1 MPQWVLMKYPSLT
14 VLVALIGLVSQV
26 SCTSTRDRQRE
37 QIRNVLFISSDDLAA
52 YALGCY
58 GNPIIRTPNLD
69 RLAAEGVRFATAYTN
84 CPICTPSRQSL
95 ITGRYPHACGVT
107 LLGTPL
113 PEDQVT
119 IAEHL
124 KNYGFKTGAVGKMDF
139 NSDLKHGF
147 DSRVDR
153 KDHHRYLQEHPPR
166 TPPEGTP
173 VRPAYH
179 PFRDP
184 ARIWLNADTLPNG
197 GFQAARPDGHGSAYD
212 EDSLGTYFV
221 RRAIDFMRE
230 NQANRF
236 CLWLSFY
243 EPHSP
248 FNFPIE
254 YAGKYKSSEMP
265 LPEVGPEDGR
275 WIPAIFR
282 DLSEEDKRGIGA
294 SYYSSVEY
302 LDKNVGLALD
312 ALKELGLDR
321 TTLVVFVG
329 DHGYQLGHHGR
340 FEKQTM
346 WEESV
351 RIPLLIRDPRLHPR
365 TVGALVEMLDL
376 VPTILEILQVPP
388 MPTAQGKSLVAMLI
402 GRTEQQR
409 DFVFSEYHDDN
420 KAMVRTEEW
429 KYIFTRGTQDL
440 TLGYATGFGPSG
452 RLHRLYN
459 VTADPKEF
467 KNLAGDP
474 RYREVVK
481 DMQEKML
488 EVFIST
494 DPRAPHQPQGLSME
508 ERLEWF
514 LEPPENGSDD

>member
-1 MPQWVLMKYPSLT
+1 M
-14 VLVALIGLVSQV
+14 
-26 SCTSTRDRQRE
+26 
-37 QIRNVLFISSDDLAA
+37 
-52 YALGCY
+52 
-58 GNPIIRTPNLD
+58 
-69 RLAAEGVRFATAYTN
+69 
-84 CPICTPSRQSL
+84 
-95 ITGRYPHACGVT
+95 
-107 LLGTPL
+107 
-113 PEDQVT
+113 
-119 IAEHL
+119 
-124 KNYGFKTGAVGKMDF
+124 GFKTGAVGKMDF
-139 NSDLKHGF
+139 QGDLKHGF
-147 DSRVDR
+147 DFRVDR
-153 KDHHRYLQEHPPR
+153 KDHRRYLQEHPPR
-166 TPPEGTP
+166 NPPEGTP
-173 VRPAYH
+173 VRPNWR

-184 ARIWLNADTLPNG
+184 ARIWLNADTLPGAGYGPAG
-197 GFQAARPDGHGSAYD
+197 GLYD

-230 NQANRF
+230 NKANRF

-302 LDKNVGLALD
+302 LDKNVGLALG
-312 ALKELGLDR
+312 ALKKLGLDQ

-351 RIPLLIRDPRLHPR
+351 RIPLIIRNRRLPRR
-365 TVGALVEMLDL
+365 TVGSLVEALDL
-376 VPTILEILQVPP
+376 VPTILETLEIPP
-388 MPTAQGKSLVAMLI
+388 MLAAQGKSLVPMLM
-402 GRTEQQR
+402 GKTER
-409 DFVFSEYHDDN
+409 HRNFVFSEYHDDN

-429 KYIFTRGTQDL
+429 KYVFTSGTQDL

-452 RLHRLYN
+452 RFQRLYN
-459 VTADPKEF
+459 VIVDPKEF

-474 RYREVVK
+474 RYSEVVK
-481 DMQEKML
+481 DLQEKML
-488 EVFIST
+488 EVFFDYRCQSF
-494 DPRAPHQPQGLSME
+494 QPA
-508 ERLEWF
+508 
-514 LEPPENGSDD
+514 